1 MLTAKLKHHFIKKK
15 IGKFSQTRSSL
26 TDESSQE
33 IKTVGI
39 ITLDRF
45 SKDHDF
51 SQILI
56 QKLQRRNPKIYSY
69 RKFSKHD
76 QKSYKHFSKKD
87 FNWKGD
93 ILDTS
98 LKSFLE
104 EPFDLL
110 ICFYSKKNIF
120 LEYVEASSEAVFK
133 VGFSEANTG
142 FFDLD
147 IACNILQVDLFF
159 DEMKKYL
166 EILHKF

>member
-1 MLTAKLKHHFIKKK
+1 MLTAKFKHHFIKKK
-15 IGKFSQTRSSL
+15 IDKFLQTQSSL
-26 TDESSQE
+26 ANSSSQK

-39 ITLDRF
+39 ITLDCF
-45 SKDHDF
+45 SKEHDF

-69 RKFSKHD
+69 RKFSKDD
-76 QKSYKHFSKKD
+76 QKSYKHFSEKD
-87 FNWKGD
+87 FNWKGA

-98 LKSFLE
+98 LQGFLE

-110 ICFYSKKNIF
+110 ICFYAKKNIF

-133 VGFSEANTG
+133 VGFSKASTG

-147 IACNILQVDLFF
+147 IACDIEQVDLFF